1 MRRPI
6 ADLPPQTWHSLCMAA
21 APRSADISLAIPGRP
36 EYGRVARV
44 GAAHLAHRRGFT
56 LGEIDDLRMA
66 IDEAVIML
74 LGPSPRSG
82 RIEIG
87 YRLGPAVVDVELV
100 SRLDEEPRPLPDD
113 RIARF
118 REITTDLA
126 DEISVNADERSVRVL
141 KRHASPH
148 G

>member
-1 MRRPI
+1 
-6 ADLPPQTWHSLCMAA
+6 MAA
-21 APRSADISLAIPGRP
+21 ASGSADISLVIPGRP

-87 YRLGPAVVDVELV
+87 YRLGPAVVDVEMV
-100 SRLDEEPRPLPDD
+100 SWLDEEPRPLPDD
-113 RIARF
+113 RITRF
-118 REITTDLA
+118 SEITAGLA
-126 DEISVNADERSVRVL
+126 DEIDVNADERSVRVL

-148 G
+148 R

>member
-1 MRRPI
+1 
-6 ADLPPQTWHSLCMAA
+6 MAA
-21 APRSADISLAIPGRP
+21 VPGSADISLAIPGRP

-74 LGPSPRSG
+74 LGPSPRPG
-82 RIEIG
+82 RIEIE

-100 SRLDEEPRPLPDD
+100 SRLDEKPGPLPDN
-113 RIARF
+113 RITRF
-118 REITTDLA
+118 REITVGLA
-126 DEISVNADERSVRVL
+126 DDITVNADARSVRVL
-141 KRHASPH
+141 KRHATPH

>member
-1 MRRPI
+1 
-6 ADLPPQTWHSLCMAA
+6 MAA
-21 APRSADISLAIPGRP
+21 ALESADINLAIPGRP

-74 LGPSPRSG
+74 LGPSPRPG
-82 RIEIG
+82 RIDVI
-87 YRLGPAVVDVELV
+87 YRVGPGVVDVDLQ
-100 SRLDEEPRPLPDD
+100 SRLDGDHRPLPDD

-118 REITTDLA
+118 DELTEGLA
-126 DEISVNADERSVRVL
+126 DAITVSADERRVRVV
-141 KRHASPH
+141 KRHVSP
-148 G
+148 GD